1 MLRGSFRWGLSFLVV
16 LVACSSEPP
25 PPGFEPVGGEGGVLT
40 GTGSGAS
47 SQGGAPTTST
57 MSGPTTTTMSG
68 PTTTTTTTGGAGGA
82 GGEPAG
88 TGGSGLTCDT
98 GDEPNDSE
106 STAVDLG
113 VITDCDGDG
122 SSFTG
127 ELSGINDQDWYKY
140 EASDD
145 FGCSVDATRDV
156 MAAQAV
162 RFCKYAQCLD
172 DSDPALSCPD
182 GTDDAT
188 SPDGRPGCCG
198 DAGFTFAP
206 DCSGISDDAR
216 VYLQLRTLSND
227 CVAYT
232 VDYHY

>member
-1 MLRGSFRWGLSFLVV
+1 MLRGRGFALGLLVI
-16 LVACSSEPP
+16 VACSSEPP
-25 PPGFEPVGGEGGVLT
+25 PPGFEPLGGEGGALPGT
-40 GTGSGAS
+40 GTGAT
-47 SQGGAPTTST
+47 SQGGAPTTTT

-68 PTTTTTTTGGAGGA
+68 PSTTTSTGGAGGA
-82 GGEPAG
+82 GGEVAG
-88 TGGSGLTCDT
+88 TGGAGLDCDT
-98 GDEPNDSE
+98 SDEPNDSE

-113 VITDCDGDG
+113 VITDCDDAGA
-122 SSFTG
+122 SLSG

-145 FGCSVDATRDV
+145 FFCSVDATRDV
-156 MAAQAV
+156 TAAQAI

-172 DSDPALSCPD
+172 DSDPSISCPD
-182 GTDDAT
+182 GTDSAT

-198 DAGFTFAP
+198 DSGFSFAP

-216 VYLQLRTLSND
+216 IYFQLRTLSND

>member
-1 MLRGSFRWGLSFLVV
+1 MLRGTFRLGFSLLVV
-16 LVACSSEPP
+16 VACSSETP
-25 PPGFEPVGGEGGVLT
+25 PPGFEPVGGEGGALT
-40 GTGSGAS
+40 GTGTGAS
-47 SQGGAPTTST
+47 NQGGAPTT
-57 MSGPTTTTMSG
+57 TTTTMSG
-68 PTTTTTTTGGAGGA
+68 PTTTSTGGSGGV

-88 TGGSGLTCDT
+88 TGGAGLTCDT
-98 GDEPNDSE
+98 SDEPNDTE
-106 STAVDLG
+106 SAAVDLG
-113 VITDCDGDG
+113 VITDCDETG
-122 SSFTG
+122 SSFSG
-127 ELSGINDQDWYKY
+127 ELAGINDQDWYKY

-145 FGCSVDATRDV
+145 FFCSVDATRDV
-156 MAAQAV
+156 MAGQPI

-172 DSDPALSCPD
+172 DSDPAISCPD

-206 DCSGISDDAR
+206 DCDGISDDAR
-216 VYLQLRTLSND
+216 IYLQLRTLSND